1 MGLANYFTQVREIG
15 VDPNVKNQN
24 MIGGSSLRRED
35 LGHRFNR
42 ILFQQEFSIINL

>member
-24 MIGGSSLRRED
+24 MIGGAKGGS
-35 LGHRFNR
+35 
-42 ILFQQEFSIINL
+42 